1 MEKLMAIVDI
11 ERNIQYYKNRLEVL
25 KRKRQPYDPKWDEMA
40 IFCDPRNAY
49 FKVQR
54 SNGDWS
60 QLIPKMDDT
69 AQLHLPSF
77 AAVMNSLMTPQAYR
91 WHKMVF
97 VNDDTQAQYGSALDM
112 QNEMLFNLRYSAYSN
127 FQAAINEIYM
137 SLGVFG
143 LAILQM
149 VPDLKRKRVSYQT
162 LPIKEFYI
170 DKDAFGYINT
180 FYRVVNM
187 KMRSVLRQFK
197 DYIPEKYKDRND
209 TKWLD
214 DEIEVLHVVEPS
226 FKDGDKYHTA
236 YIDLSNGE
244 YMEEPKEMSYSQYM
258 CVRAAVFPSSDDPY
272 GFSPC
277 MSVLPSIKE
286 LNSLQFNYLK
296 QTDLAGQPTLLTN
309 SDIIDATKVAANG
322 TVVEGG
328 IDDEGRPMVQALR
341 TYGEMP
347 AMDYQIQQLQEKIRQ
362 ALFVNYLA
370 SFSPTQS
377 RSATD
382 AMIKAN
388 EKANLVAPAGDRIAR
403 ELLLPMI
410 EAELR
415 IYGDMNMLPAMPAE
429 IKNMKTEFD
438 IVLDSPLL
446 KGQRMDSVNSAVT
459 LVQYISQFAAIDPS
473 AANTINAE
481 RMIRYLQETMNVPV
495 SVMNT
500 QEEVEAIAE
509 AKAQAQEMQTLVQ
522 NASGLGSAVKDL
534 ADAGRIAEGA

>member
-1 MEKLMAIVDI
+1 MAIADI
-11 ERNIQYYKNRLEVL
+11 TRDIQYYKNRLSIL
-25 KRKRQPYDPKWDEMA
+25 KQKREPYDKKWEEMA

-54 SNGDWS
+54 SNGDMS

-69 AQLHLPSF
+69 AQLHLPMF
-77 AAVMNSLMTPQAYR
+77 AAVLNSLMTPQAYL

-97 VNDDTQAQYGSALDM
+97 VNSETQDQFGKALAAQ
-112 QNEMLFNLRYSAYSN
+112 NKFLFNLRYSAYSN
-127 FQAAINEIYM
+127 FQAAINEAYM

-143 LAILQM
+143 HAIIQM
-149 VPDLKRKRVSYQT
+149 IPDLKRKRVCYQT

-180 FYRVVNM
+180 FYRVVDM
-187 KMRSVLRQFK
+187 KMRSVMQQFP
-197 DYIPEKYKDRND
+197 DYMPEKYKDRTD

-214 DEIEVLHVVEPS
+214 DNIEVLHVVEPS
-226 FKDGDKYHTA
+226 FKKGDKYHTA
-236 YIDLSNGE
+236 YIDLTNLAI
-244 YMEEPKEMSYSQYM
+244 MEEPQEMSYSQYL
-258 CVRAAVFPSSDDPY
+258 CVRSAVFPSSDDPY

-309 SDIIDATKVAANG
+309 SDIIDATKVSANG

-410 EAELR
+410 EAEIK
-415 IYGDMNMLPAMPAE
+415 IYGDMNMLPPMPEE
-429 IKNMKTEFD
+429 IRNMYTQFD
-438 IVLDSPLL
+438 IILDSPLL
-446 KGQRMDSVNSAVT
+446 KGQRMDSANSAVT

-473 AANTINAE
+473 VASTINAE
-481 RMIRYLQETMNVPV
+481 KMIRYLQETMNVPMD
-495 SVMNT
+495 VMNT
-500 QEEVEAIAE
+500 PEEIKAINEAKAKAQDMQIALQNAAGVGSAMKDIAE
-509 AKAQAQEMQTLVQ
+509 AS
-522 NASGLGSAVKDL
+522 N
-534 ADAGRIAEGA
+534 IAEGR